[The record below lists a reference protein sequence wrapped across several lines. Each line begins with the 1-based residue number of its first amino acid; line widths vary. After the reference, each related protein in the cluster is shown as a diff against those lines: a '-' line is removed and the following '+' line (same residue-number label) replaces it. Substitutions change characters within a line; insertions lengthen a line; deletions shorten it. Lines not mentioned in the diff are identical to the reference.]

1 MFFRTHKH
9 HKRKQTMS
17 FHLFAK
23 RVYDEDLC
31 FVRDLVEIASAMTS
45 VTSLSVIQ
53 QIINGI
59 VKKYSLEAKLQEL
72 NDNGHYIIEDS
83 YPVDIKKKMDRAS
96 ELLSI
101 SKKLPISTEETVQIT
116 YCALTCVKKMKFSYD
131 EKVQLIK
138 TNLIT
143 LTENSQ
149 LNDFLI
155 QQYLYLL

>member
-1 MFFRTHKH
+1 
-9 HKRKQTMS
+9 MS

-45 VTSLSVIQ
+45 VTGIPVIQ

-59 VKKYSLEAKLQEL
+59 IKKYGLEAKLQEL
-72 NDNGHYIIEDS
+72 IDNGHYIVEDS

-96 ELLSI
+96 ELLCI
-101 SKKLPISTEETVQIT
+101 SKKLSISTEEAAQIT
-116 YCALTCVKKMKFSYD
+116 CCALSCVKKMGFSYD

-138 TNLIT
+138 KDLST
-143 LTENSQ
+143 LTNNSQ

-155 QQYLYLL
+155 QQYLDLL

>member
-1 MFFRTHKH
+1 
-9 HKRKQTMS
+9 MS

-45 VTSLSVIQ
+45 VTSLPVIQ

-59 VKKYSLEAKLQEL
+59 IKKYGLEAKLQEFG
-72 NDNGHYIIEDS
+72 DNGHYIIVEDS
-83 YPVDIKKKMDRAS
+83 YPLNIKKKMDRAS

-101 SKKLPISTEETVQIT
+101 SKKLPISTEETVPIT
-116 YCALTCVKKMKFSYD
+116 YCALNCVKKMGFSYD

-138 TNLIT
+138 KNLIT
-143 LTENSQ
+143 LTENTQ
-149 LNDFLI
+149 VNDFLI
-155 QQYLYLL
+155 QNYIDSL